1 MELVI
6 TILEFIGLLFV
17 TFLVNVFMLGSITN
31 DNRRSEENK
40 YKISMWFIF
49 TIIFES
55 VLIFITLLK

>member
-1 MELVI
+1 METVI

-17 TFLVNVFMLGSITN
+17 TFLVNVFMLGSVTN
-31 DNRRSEENK
+31 DSKSEENK

-49 TIIFES
+49 TIVFES

>member
-1 MELVI
+1 METVI

-17 TFLVNVFMLGSITN
+17 TFLVNVFMLGSVTD
-31 DNRRSEENK
+31 DNKAEENR

-49 TIIFES
+49 TIVFES

>member
-1 MELVI
+1 METVI

-17 TFLVNVFMLGSITN
+17 TFLVNVFMLGSVT
-31 DNRRSEENK
+31 DDSKVEENR

-49 TIIFES
+49 TIVFES

>member
-31 DNRRSEENK
+31 DNRSEENK

-49 TIIFES
+49 TIVFES

>member
-17 TFLVNVFMLGSITN
+17 TFLVNVFMLGSVTN
-31 DNRRSEENK
+31 DNKSEENK

-49 TIIFES
+49 TIVFES

>member
-1 MELVI
+1 MEVVI

-17 TFLVNVFMLGSITN
+17 TFLVNVFMLGSVTN
-31 DNRRSEENK
+31 DGKSEENK

-49 TIIFES
+49 TIVFES

>member
-31 DNRRSEENK
+31 DNKAEETK

-49 TIIFES
+49 TIVFES

>member
-1 MELVI
+1 METVI

-17 TFLVNVFMLGSITN
+17 TFLVNVFMLGSVTD
-31 DNRRSEENK
+31 DNKTEENR

-49 TIIFES
+49 TIVFES

>member
-31 DNRRSEENK
+31 DNKSEENR

-49 TIIFES
+49 TIVFES

>member
-31 DNRRSEENK
+31 DNKSEENK

-49 TIIFES
+49 TIVFES
-55 VLIFITLLK
+55 VLIFVALLK

>member
-1 MELVI
+1 MEVVI

-17 TFLVNVFMLGSITN
+17 TFLVNVFMLGSVTN
-31 DNRRSEENK
+31 DSKSEENK

-49 TIIFES
+49 TIVFES

>member
-17 TFLVNVFMLGSITN
+17 TFLVNVFMLGSIAN
-31 DNRRSEENK
+31 DNKSEENK

-49 TIIFES
+49 TIVFES
-55 VLIFITLLK
+55 ILIFITLLK